1 MSIFDNF
8 RSISGAEI
16 YRETCDLIK
25 EYRLKYQVEAVVPTD
40 DPEEQAKRH
49 KMKRKSFYLDSFAN
63 MVSPFH
69 ILWPYSIV
77 FAESLPLSNL
87 LR

>member
-25 EYRLKYQVEAVVPTD
+25 EYRLKYQVEAVEPARDIVIP
-40 DPEEQAKRH
+40 QRGGFMIGNGKYLHMRAQSSISSG
-49 KMKRKSFYLDSFAN
+49 SF
-63 MVSPFH
+63 
-69 ILWPYSIV
+69 
-77 FAESLPLSNL
+77 SL
-87 LR
+87 